1 MVHTAIYWI
10 LHSVFIQ
17 WYVTSIETWAKLQYC
32 SVWQWMLSQR
42 FAQWYEQYA
51 QSVIY
56 IVMWQYLWQT
66 PVIYTVMMCMLNTL
80 SEMFSD
86 VEECMT
92 DPSDI
97 HSDDVYANT
106 LSEMFSDVAVY
117 MTVSSDIHRDHMYAQ
132 YTQWNVQI
140 TCSVMWQYVWHLVM

>member
-1 MVHTAIYWI
+1 
-10 LHSVFIQ
+10 
-17 WYVTSIETWAKLQYC
+17 
-32 SVWQWMLSQR
+32 
-42 FAQWYEQYA
+42 
-51 QSVIY
+51 
-56 IVMWQYLWQT
+56 
-66 PVIYTVMMCMLNTL
+66 MMCMLNTL

-86 VEECMT
+86 VAVCMT

-132 YTQWNVQI
+132 YTQ
-140 TCSVMWQYVWHLVM
+140 